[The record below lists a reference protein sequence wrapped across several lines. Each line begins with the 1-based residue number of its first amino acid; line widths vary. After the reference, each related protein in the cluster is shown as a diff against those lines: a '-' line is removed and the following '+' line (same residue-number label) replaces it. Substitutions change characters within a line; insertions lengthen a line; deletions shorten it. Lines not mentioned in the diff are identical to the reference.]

1 MSAAEKI
8 DTELEAFRA
17 EAREWLEKNFPAV
30 AEGQGRHDDGR
41 RTARKPAPTSPSGRR
56 RWATRV
62 GARRPSPSNMAA
74 AVFRPAQARVLQQE
88 MNRIGAFNP
97 IGGMGVMMF
106 GPTLLEYGSEEQK
119 KKHVP
124 GIVKGEVWWCQGY
137 SEPGAG
143 SDLASLRTQCV
154 DKGDHF
160 LVNGQKIWTSG
171 AQYAD
176 MCFCLVRTDNT
187 KKHEGISFL
196 LIDMKSPGVEVRPIK
211 LISGNSPFCETFF
224 TDVKV
229 PKENLMGPL
238 NGGWTIGKRLLQFE
252 RAGLGGAPG
261 GGGLNRGGETR
272 SLDQVA
278 KHYIGADEK
287 GRVADPDL
295 RARVTNHLMDM
306 RAFMLTVQRSMAEA
320 KGNASPE
327 LHDLDHEECRLAHR
341 PGTRRTSARDHGQPG
356 PGLGRRGLHRET
368 NSTRCAAGSAAR
380 RRRSMAARSKS
391 RTTSFPNACSV
402 FWTTSSAMNSLILRQ
417 AQDEETNQDFM
428 LSLSKHEDPE

>member
-1 MSAAEKI
+1 MSAAEKV
-8 DTELEAFRA
+8 DTDLEAFRA
-17 EAREWLEKNFPAV
+17 EARTWLEANFPPSLK
-30 AEGQGRHDDGR
+30 GRAGMMMGEDGPAAGNDYGKWKKAMGDKGWGTPTYPKQYDGGGLS
-41 RTARKPAPTSPSGRR
+41 TAQS
-56 RWATRV
+56 
-62 GARRPSPSNMAA
+62 
-74 AVFRPAQARVLQQE
+74 RVLTQE
-88 MNRIGAFNP
+88 MNRIGAWNP

-160 LVNGQKIWTSG
+160 LVNGQKVWTSG
-171 AQYAD
+171 AQFAD
-176 MCFCLVRTDNT
+176 MCFALVRTDNT

-229 PKENLMGPL
+229 LKENLMGPL

-252 RAGLGGAPG
+252 RAGLGGGVG

-278 KHYIGADEK
+278 KAYVGTDDK
-287 GRVADPDL
+287 GRIADADL
-295 RARVTNHLMDM
+295 RVRVTNHLMDTRM
-306 RAFMLTVQRSMAEA
+306 FMLTVQRAMLEA
-320 KGNASPE
+320 KGNSGPSTTTSIMKNAGSKIGQDRAE
-327 LHDLDHEECRLAHR
+327 LLVEIMGHQGLGWEGEGYTKDEVDTVRGWLGGKATTIFGGSAEIQNNIIAKRILGLLDH
-341 PGTRRTSARDHGQPG
+341 Q
-356 PGLGRRGLHRET
+356 
-368 NSTRCAAGSAAR
+368 
-380 RRRSMAARSKS
+380 
-391 RTTSFPNACSV
+391 
-402 FWTTSSAMNSLILRQ
+402 
-417 AQDEETNQDFM
+417 
-428 LSLSKHEDPE
+428 